1 MTVHTAAEAPSRPGV
16 AASVVDATKAY
27 GTGATEVRGLDH
39 VTLDFASGGR
49 KSEMLLK
56 AISRRSL
63 VGLGCAC
70 QSAGMRWVRV
80 LVVAGPAVM
89 LAGLGLTHPQEL
101 TAASASWWTTLHV
114 ILLPI
119 FPLLAVSLW
128 LLLRGVPGP
137 VAWVA
142 RIAAYGYAT
151 FYSVTDVLVGIGAGE
166 LTQFNAARRVQ
177 ERTVEVDRLFTVG
190 NDVGEIG
197 VWCFLVA
204 CAATALAI
212 VAWVGRRALPGAV
225 VLVVAGVLFT
235 GGWHIYWPAGVVT
248 MLVLAVGLGL
258 WPWPCPSLNRAAT
271 GPGEGWGQLRVP
283 SWCCQPRTAAAGGR
297 PQGRP

>member
-1 MTVHTAAEAPSRPGV
+1 
-16 AASVVDATKAY
+16 
-27 GTGATEVRGLDH
+27 
-39 VTLDFASGGR
+39 
-49 KSEMLLK
+49 
-56 AISRRSL
+56 
-63 VGLGCAC
+63 
-70 QSAGMRWVRV
+70 MRWVRV
-80 LVVAGPAVM
+80 LVVAGPAVV

-151 FYSVTDVLVGIGAGE
+151 FYTVTDVLAGIGAGE
-166 LTQFNAARRVQ
+166 LTQFNAARGVP
-177 ERTVEVDRLFTVG
+177 ERTVEVDRLFGVA
-190 NDVGEIG
+190 NDLGGIG
-197 VWCFLVA
+197 TWYFAAA
-204 CAATALAI
+204 CAATALA
-212 VAWVGRRALPGAV
+212 VVLRVGRRALPGAA
-225 VLVVAGVLFT
+225 VLLVAGVLFT

-258 WPWPCPSLNRAAT
+258 LAVVLPDPQRPGSQA
-271 GPGEGWGQLRVP
+271 GEG
-283 SWCCQPRTAAAGGR
+283 
-297 PQGRP
+297 

>member
-1 MTVHTAAEAPSRPGV
+1 
-16 AASVVDATKAY
+16 
-27 GTGATEVRGLDH
+27 
-39 VTLDFASGGR
+39 
-49 KSEMLLK
+49 
-56 AISRRSL
+56 
-63 VGLGCAC
+63 
-70 QSAGMRWVRV
+70 MRWVRV
-80 LVVAGPAVM
+80 LVIAGPAVM

-137 VAWVA
+137 VAWVG

-151 FYSVTDVLVGIGAGE
+151 FYSVTDVLIGIGAGE
-166 LTQFNAARRVQ
+166 LTQFNTARGVQ

-190 NDVGEIG
+190 NDLGWIG

-212 VAWVGRRALPGAV
+212 VVRVGRRALPGAV
-225 VLVVAGVLFT
+225 VLLVAGVLFT

-248 MLVLAVGLGL
+248 MLVLAAGLGL
-258 WPWPCPSLNRAAT
+258 LAVALPVPEPPGDRA
-271 GPGEGWGQLRVP
+271 G
-283 SWCCQPRTAAAGGR
+283 
-297 PQGRP
+297 

>member
-1 MTVHTAAEAPSRPGV
+1 
-16 AASVVDATKAY
+16 
-27 GTGATEVRGLDH
+27 
-39 VTLDFASGGR
+39 
-49 KSEMLLK
+49 
-56 AISRRSL
+56 
-63 VGLGCAC
+63 
-70 QSAGMRWVRV
+70 
-80 LVVAGPAVM
+80 
-89 LAGLGLTHPQEL
+89 
-101 TAASASWWTTLHV
+101 V

-166 LTQFNAARRVQ
+166 LTQFNAARGVQ

-258 WPWPCPSLNRAAT
+258 LAVALPVPEPRGDRA
-271 GPGEGWGQLRVP
+271 G
-283 SWCCQPRTAAAGGR
+283 
-297 PQGRP
+297 

>member
-1 MTVHTAAEAPSRPGV
+1 
-16 AASVVDATKAY
+16 
-27 GTGATEVRGLDH
+27 
-39 VTLDFASGGR
+39 
-49 KSEMLLK
+49 
-56 AISRRSL
+56 
-63 VGLGCAC
+63 
-70 QSAGMRWVRV
+70 MRWVRV
-80 LVVAGPAVM
+80 LIVAGPAVV
-89 LAGLGLTHPQEL
+89 LAGLGLIHPQEL

-119 FPLLAVSLW
+119 FPLLTVSLW

-151 FYSVTDVLVGIGAGE
+151 FYSVTDVIVGIGAGE
-166 LTQFNAARRVQ
+166 LTQFNVARGVQ
-177 ERTVEVDRLFTVG
+177 ARTVEVDRLVAVG

-204 CAATALAI
+204 CAASALA
-212 VAWVGRRALPGAV
+212 VVVRVGRRALPGAV
-225 VLVVAGVLFT
+225 VLLVAGVLFT

-258 WPWPCPSLNRAAT
+258 LAVALPVPEPRGDRA
-271 GPGEGWGQLRVP
+271 G
-283 SWCCQPRTAAAGGR
+283 
-297 PQGRP
+297 